1 MNEYQAVMCVFTF
14 IPLAVVVLAVLVGLY
29 LAGLIE

>member
-14 IPLAVVVLAVLVGLY
+14 IPLTVVVLAVLVGLY